1 MDFDELKKQIANLT
15 EELKSRCSPETSVL
29 VESLS
34 FMLNMMLK
42 MQQASLS
49 EQLENQTKQ
58 IERLSEQLE
67 AQIKINERL
76 VATIEDLQLTIKD
89 LKRQLGQNSKNSS
102 KPPSKD
108 DFNKTSRNKSLRE
121 KKQEKRPVDKRATKA
136 SV

>member
-76 VATIEDLQLTIKD
+76 VATIEDLQLTIK
-89 LKRQLGQNSKNSS
+89 
-102 KPPSKD
+102 
-108 DFNKTSRNKSLRE
+108 T
-121 KKQEKRPVDKRATKA
+121 
-136 SV
+136 

>member
-1 MDFDELKKQIANLT
+1 
-15 EELKSRCSPETSVL
+15 
-29 VESLS
+29 
-34 FMLNMMLK
+34 MMLK

-49 EQLENQTKQ
+49 KQLET
-58 IERLSEQLE
+58 
-67 AQIKINERL
+67 QIKLNERL

-89 LKRQLGQNSKNSS
+89 LKRQLGQNSNNSS

-108 DFNKTSRNKSLRE
+108 DFNKPSRKKALE

>member
-1 MDFDELKKQIANLT
+1 MALF
-15 EELKSRCSPETSVL
+15 
-29 VESLS
+29 ESLS

-49 EQLENQTKQ
+49 KQLET
-58 IERLSEQLE
+58 
-67 AQIKINERL
+67 QIKLNERL

-89 LKRQLGQNSKNSS
+89 LKRQLGQNSNIALNRHQKMILTNLQEI
-102 KPPSKD
+102 KA
-108 DFNKTSRNKSLRE
+108 LE

>member
-1 MDFDELKKQIANLT
+1 MLKKQIAHLT
-15 EELKSRCSPETSVL
+15 EELKSRCSHETSVL

-49 EQLENQTKQ
+49 KQLET
-58 IERLSEQLE
+58 
-67 AQIKINERL
+67 QIKLNERL

-89 LKRQLGQNSKNSS
+89 LKRQLGQNSNNSS

-108 DFNKTSRNKSLRE
+108 DFNKPSRNKSLRE
-121 KKQEKRPVDKRATKA
+121 KTGKKTGGQKGHKGISMSIPHDAD
-136 SV
+136 

>member
-1 MDFDELKKQIANLT
+1 MNFDELKKQIANLT

-49 EQLENQTKQ
+49 EQLENLTK
-58 IERLSEQLE
+58 QLE
-67 AQIKINERL
+67 AQIKLNERL

-108 DFNKTSRNKSLRE
+108 DFNKPSRNKSLRE
-121 KKQEKRPVDKRATKA
+121 KTGKKTGGQKGHKGISMSIPHDAD
-136 SV
+136 

>member
-15 EELKSRCSPETSVL
+15 EEIKSRCSPETSVL

-49 EQLENQTKQ
+49 KQLET
-58 IERLSEQLE
+58 
-67 AQIKINERL
+67 QIKLNERL

-89 LKRQLGQNSKNSS
+89 LKRQLGQNSNNSS

-108 DFNKTSRNKSLRE
+108 DFNKPSRNKSLRE
-121 KKQEKRPVDKRATKA
+121 KTGKKTGGQKGHKGISMSIPHDAD
-136 SV
+136 

>member
-49 EQLENQTKQ
+49 KQLET
-58 IERLSEQLE
+58 
-67 AQIKINERL
+67 QIKLNERL

-108 DFNKTSRNKSLRE
+108 DFNKPSRNKSLRE
-121 KKQEKRPVDKRATKA
+121 KTGKKTGGQKGHKGISMSIPHDAD
-136 SV
+136 

>member
-49 EQLENQTKQ
+49 KQLET
-58 IERLSEQLE
+58 
-67 AQIKINERL
+67 QIKLNERL

-89 LKRQLGQNSKNSS
+89 LKRQLGQNSNNSS

-108 DFNKTSRNKSLRE
+108 DFNKPSRNKSLRE
-121 KKQEKRPVDKRATKA
+121 KNRKKDRWTKGPQRHQYEH
-136 SV
+136 SS

>member
-1 MDFDELKKQIANLT
+1 MLKKQIAHLT
-15 EELKSRCSPETSVL
+15 EELKSRCSHETSVL

-58 IERLSEQLE
+58 LE
-67 AQIKINERL
+67 AQIKLNERL

-108 DFNKTSRNKSLRE
+108 DFNKPSRNKSLRE
-121 KKQEKRPVDKRATKA
+121 KNRKKDLWTKGPQRHQYEH
-136 SV
+136 SS

>member
-1 MDFDELKKQIANLT
+1 
-15 EELKSRCSPETSVL
+15 
-29 VESLS
+29 
-34 FMLNMMLK
+34 MLK

-67 AQIKINERL
+67 AQIKLNERL

-89 LKRQLGQNSKNSS
+89 LKRQLGQNSNNSS

-108 DFNKTSRNKSLRE
+108 DFNKPSRNKSLRE
-121 KKQEKRPVDKRATKA
+121 KNRKKDRWTKGPQRHQYEH
-136 SV
+136 SS

>member
-58 IERLSEQLE
+58 LE
-67 AQIKINERL
+67 AQIKLNERL

-89 LKRQLGQNSKNSS
+89 LKRQLGQNSNNSS
-102 KPPSKD
+102 KPP
-108 DFNKTSRNKSLRE
+108 
-121 KKQEKRPVDKRATKA
+121 
-136 SV
+136 

>member
-1 MDFDELKKQIANLT
+1 
-15 EELKSRCSPETSVL
+15 
-29 VESLS
+29 
-34 FMLNMMLK
+34 MLK

-49 EQLENQTKQ
+49 KQLET
-58 IERLSEQLE
+58 
-67 AQIKINERL
+67 QIKLNERL

-121 KKQEKRPVDKRATKA
+121 KNRKKTCGQKGHKGISMSIPHDAD
-136 SV
+136 

>member
-1 MDFDELKKQIANLT
+1 MLKKQIAHLT
-15 EELKSRCSPETSVL
+15 EELKSRCSHETSVL

-89 LKRQLGQNSKNSS
+89 LKRQLGQNSNNSS

-108 DFNKTSRNKSLRE
+108 DFNKPSRNKSLRE
-121 KKQEKRPVDKRATKA
+121 KNRKKDRWTKGPQRHQYEH
-136 SV
+136 SS

>member
-15 EELKSRCSPETSVL
+15 EELNQDVPLRLLVL

-49 EQLENQTKQ
+49 EQLENQTRQ
-58 IERLSEQLE
+58 NERLSEQLKNLTKQLE
-67 AQIKINERL
+67 AQIKLNERL

-89 LKRQLGQNSKNSS
+89 LKTAVR
-102 KPPSKD
+102 
-108 DFNKTSRNKSLRE
+108 
-121 KKQEKRPVDKRATKA
+121 TKF
-136 SV
+136 

>member
-34 FMLNMMLK
+34 FLLNMMLK

-76 VATIEDLQLTIKD
+76 VATIEDLQLTIK
-89 LKRQLGQNSKNSS
+89 
-102 KPPSKD
+102 
-108 DFNKTSRNKSLRE
+108 T
-121 KKQEKRPVDKRATKA
+121 
-136 SV
+136 

>member
-1 MDFDELKKQIANLT
+1 MLKKQIANLT

-49 EQLENQTKQ
+49 KQLET
-58 IERLSEQLE
+58 
-67 AQIKINERL
+67 QIKLNERL

-89 LKRQLGQNSKNSS
+89 LKRQLGQNSNNSS

-108 DFNKTSRNKSLRE
+108 DFNKPSRNKSLRE
-121 KKQEKRPVDKRATKA
+121 KTGKKTGGQKGHKGISMSIPHDAD
-136 SV
+136 

>member
-1 MDFDELKKQIANLT
+1 
-15 EELKSRCSPETSVL
+15 
-29 VESLS
+29 
-34 FMLNMMLK
+34 MLNMMLK

-49 EQLENQTKQ
+49 EQLENQTRQ
-58 IERLSEQLE
+58 NERLSEQLKNLTKQLE
-67 AQIKINERL
+67 AQIKLNERL

-121 KKQEKRPVDKRATKA
+121 KNRKKDRWTKGPQRHQYEH
-136 SV
+136 SS

>member
-1 MDFDELKKQIANLT
+1 MLKKQIANLT

-49 EQLENQTKQ
+49 KQLET
-58 IERLSEQLE
+58 
-67 AQIKINERL
+67 QIKLNERL

-108 DFNKTSRNKSLRE
+108 DFNKPSRKKALE